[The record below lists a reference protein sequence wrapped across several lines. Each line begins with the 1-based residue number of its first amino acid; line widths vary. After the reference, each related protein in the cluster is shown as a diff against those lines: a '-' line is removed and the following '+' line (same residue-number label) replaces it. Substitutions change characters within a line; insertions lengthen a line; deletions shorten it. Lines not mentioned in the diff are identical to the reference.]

1 MKSSNFLTL
10 NAKDF
15 VKGLIMAV
23 IGAVWGIVEPLINSG
38 SIAFDWA
45 NIGKYAL
52 IAAIGYLFKN
62 FLTNSNDQFAKKEV

>member
-1 MKSSNFLTL
+1 MKSSNFLSL

-15 VKGLIMAV
+15 AKGLIMAV

-62 FLTNSNDQFAKKEV
+62 FLTNSKDQFAKKEV

>member
-23 IGAVWGIVEPLINSG
+23 IGAVWGIVEPLITSG
-38 SIAFDWA
+38 SIAFDFGK
-45 NIGKYAL
+45 IGKYAL

-62 FLTNSNDQFAKKEV
+62 FLTNSQDQFAKKEA